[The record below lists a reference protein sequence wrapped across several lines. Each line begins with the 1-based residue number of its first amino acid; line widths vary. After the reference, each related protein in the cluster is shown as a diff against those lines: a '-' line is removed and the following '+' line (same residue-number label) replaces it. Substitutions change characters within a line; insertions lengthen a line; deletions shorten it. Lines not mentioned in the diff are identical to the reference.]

1 MHLKDKET
9 SESLKKLRVYSKKYK
24 LLKHMSIFQ
33 NVTSFLL
40 DHQAVFI
47 FFFLNNHM
55 TLFVTQKE
63 NSSRKA
69 L

>member
-47 FFFLNNHM
+47 LFFF
-55 TLFVTQKE
+55 E
-63 NSSRKA
+63 
-69 L
+69 